1 MERMNQTWACTIY
14 GNVTMK
20 SPVQIHI
27 AIKMFQKLKKKRISW
42 HTWKQLAT
50 QHVHS
55 TRRFL
60 IQLIKFGI
68 QTTTCCELFWVI
80 LTVAKVENHRVK

>member
-27 AIKMFQKLKKKRISW
+27 AIKMFQKLKKKNF
-42 HTWKQLAT
+42 LAYLET
-50 QHVHS
+50 ACHPACTFNQEIFDS
-55 TRRFL
+55 
-60 IQLIKFGI
+60 ID
-68 QTTTCCELFWVI
+68 
-80 LTVAKVENHRVK
+80 